1 MQPRCTIHPKLGCI
15 HNMKSQG
22 SPNPQ
27 SKSTVWH
34 VGFRTILL
42 KQLHQIIFFA
52 IHDLILPNGHQTR
65 RMKHHQWYSSNMA
78 HGPPSCDQF
87 DPSPRWITKKKSIQR
102 KCLHQDLIKPKDLGN
117 HSEKQICETIP
128 SDNSWKYPYLL
139 DSEPSKGSVVM
150 RHISN
155 ISTCFCISELFA
167 CLQFTERSN
176 NLFAIQVNVV
186 IPLRNSF

>member
-1 MQPRCTIHPKLGCI
+1 MWASGPFFWSSCI
-15 HNMKSQG
+15 KS
-22 SPNPQ
+22 S
-27 SKSTVWH
+27 S
-34 VGFRTILL
+34 LL
-42 KQLHQIIFFA
+42 FTTSYCQMVIKRAGWNITN
-52 IHDLILPNGHQTR
+52 D
-65 RMKHHQWYSSNMA
+65 SNMA